1 MKKILVVLLALTLVA
16 MPFVGCA
23 PQAAD
28 PPPAA
33 NGGAPP
39 AGVEP
44 GFVGISMPTQ
54 SSPRW
59 ISDGNSLQDQLR
71 ALGFRTTLQFG
82 EDVVADQI
90 SQIEGMIVEGV
101 DILVIAA
108 IDGSA
113 LGTVLADAAAEGIT
127 IIAYDRLI
135 MDTPHVSYYATFDNF
150 AVGVM
155 QANSL
160 LKGLGIYPSPPAG
173 AGPYNLELFGGSPDD
188 NNAFLFYD
196 GAMSVLQPLID
207 NGTFVVRSGE
217 MGMATVGTLGW
228 RAEGA
233 QSRMENL
240 LITHY
245 ADPGVRVD
253 AVLAPYDGLSLGII
267 AALRGAGY
275 GTDAQP
281 WPVISGQ
288 DATVAGIQAIIN
300 GELSATVFKDTRDL
314 AAATVT
320 MINAILAGDTVPVND
335 TTTYYNNVF
344 VVPSYLLDIVHV
356 DANNW
361 REAIIDTGYHSIDQF
376 VNVP

>member
-1 MKKILVVLLALTLVA
+1 MKKALTLLLA
-16 MPFVGCA
+16 MALVVMPLASCT
-23 PQAAD
+23 
-28 PPPAA
+28 PAA
-33 NGGAPP
+33 SDTQGN
-39 AGVEP
+39 EP
-44 GFVGISMPTQ
+44 GFVGIAMPTQ

-82 EDVVADQI
+82 EDVVANQI

-101 DILVIAA
+101 DILVIAS
-108 IDGSA
+108 IDGAA

-135 MDTPHVSYYATFDNF
+135 MDTPHVDYYTTFDNF

-160 LKGLGIYPSPPAG
+160 LRGLGIYPTPPAG
-173 AGPYNLELFGGSPDD
+173 AGPFNLELFGGSPDD
-188 NNAFLFYD
+188 NNAFFFYD

-217 MGMATVGTLGW
+217 TGMATVGTLGW

-233 QSRMENL
+233 QARMENL

-253 AVLAPYDGLSLGII
+253 AVLSPYDGLSLGII

-275 GTDAQP
+275 GTAAQP
-281 WPVISGQ
+281 WPIISGQ

-300 GELSATVFKDTRDL
+300 GELYATVFKDTRDL
-314 AAATVT
+314 AAAAVQ
-320 MINAILAGDTVPVND
+320 MINAILDGEPVPVNN
-335 TTTYYNNVF
+335 TTTYDNNVRI
-344 VVPSYLLDIVHV
+344 VPSMLLDIVHV
-356 DANNW
+356 DGTNW
-361 REAIIDTGYHSIDQF
+361 RETIIDTGYHSIDQF

>member
-1 MKKILVVLLALTLVA
+1 MKKILAIFLAITLISSFAVVLS
-16 MPFVGCA
+16 GCE
-23 PQAAD
+23 
-28 PPPAA
+28 
-33 NGGAPP
+33 GG
-39 AGVEP
+39 GGSDSP

-71 ALGFRTTLQFG
+71 DIGFETTLQFG

-90 SQIEGMIVEGV
+90 NQIDAMIVAGV

-108 IDGSA
+108 IDGSS
-113 LGTVLADAAAEGIT
+113 LGPVLETAAAEGIT
-127 IIAYDRLI
+127 VIAYDRLI
-135 MDTPHVSYYATFDNF
+135 MDTPNVSYYTTFDNF

-160 LKGLGIYPSPPAG
+160 LMGLGLSPGAQ

-188 NNAFLFYD
+188 NNAFLFYN

-217 MGMATVGTLGW
+217 MGMDVVGTLGW
-228 RAEGA
+228 QAERAQA
-233 QSRMENL
+233 RMENL
-240 LITHY
+240 LVTYY
-245 ADPGVRVD
+245 ADARVD

-275 GTDAQP
+275 GTDANP
-281 WPVISGQ
+281 WPIISGQ
-288 DATVAGIQAIIN
+288 DATRAGIQAIIN
-300 GELSATVFKDTRDL
+300 GELYATVFKDTRDL
-314 AAATVT
+314 AAQTVV
-320 MINAILAGDTVPVND
+320 MIQAILGDTTVPVND
-335 TTTYYNNVF
+335 TTTYNNNVF

-356 DANNW
+356 DATNW
-361 REAIIDTGYHSIDQF
+361 RAEIIDTGYHAIGDF
-376 VNVP
+376 VIP